1 MARRASKSSSTP
13 MTIAF
18 VAGIIVLIGI
28 IVFVIG
34 GRNNQSSREKV
45 ITLPIE
51 DYMTRASQLRDNT
64 YTIDGK
70 VEERFPRGNAELIS
84 VIIKS
89 GKEGKEERLPVVVPS
104 TAKTVNIEREQDYT
118 FRIKVSTLHDNK
130 GILVAESV
138 SPIH

>member
-1 MARRASKSSSTP
+1 MARRASKSSNSP

-18 VAGIIVLIGI
+18 VAGIIVLIV
-28 IVFVIG
+28 IVVFLIG
-34 GRNNQSSREKV
+34 GRSNQSREKI

-70 VEERFPRGNAELIS
+70 VEERFPRGDAELIS

-104 TAKTVNIEREQDYT
+104 TAKTANIEREQDYT

>member
-1 MARRASKSSSTP
+1 
-13 MTIAF
+13 
-18 VAGIIVLIGI
+18 G
-28 IVFVIG
+28 
-34 GRNNQSSREKV
+34 
-45 ITLPIE
+45 
-51 DYMTRASQLRDNT
+51 D
-64 YTIDGK
+64 
-70 VEERFPRGNAELIS
+70 AELIS

>member
-1 MARRASKSSSTP
+1 MARRASKSSNSP

-18 VAGIIVLIGI
+18 VAGIIALIV
-28 IVFVIG
+28 IVVFLIG
-34 GRNNQSSREKV
+34 GRSNQSREKI

-70 VEERFPRGNAELIS
+70 VEERFPRGDAELIS

-104 TAKTVNIEREQDYT
+104 TAKTANIEREQDYT

>member
-1 MARRASKSSSTP
+1 

-18 VAGIIVLIGI
+18 VAGIIALIV
-28 IVFVIG
+28 IVVFLIG
-34 GRNNQSSREKV
+34 GRSNQSREKI

-70 VEERFPRGNAELIS
+70 VEERFPRGDAELIS

-104 TAKTVNIEREQDYT
+104 TAKTANIEREQDYT